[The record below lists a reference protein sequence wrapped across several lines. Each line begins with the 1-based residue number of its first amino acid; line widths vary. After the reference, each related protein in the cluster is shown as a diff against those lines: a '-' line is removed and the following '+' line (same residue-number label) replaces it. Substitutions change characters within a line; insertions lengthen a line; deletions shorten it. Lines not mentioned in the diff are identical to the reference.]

1 MKLRALGAIILFVAG
16 LALGVLGYA
25 AIDPGRLSIDTGTRD
40 LVVLAVGAIVTALL
54 ALVAVFVAG
63 AAAAKA
69 SGDAA
74 AIAATAA
81 ADARAAAEAAR
92 TEARRKAL
100 IDRQRYLRS
109 LIAARSARHT
119 REIQANVLR
128 RQELAG
134 RPYQPLP
141 DVRKTTEIEDA
152 VVELYTL
159 GFQRTADVA
168 QALFNVLLSL
178 DAYCFVA
185 TPDSMARPI
194 AALSPE
200 QALDC
205 VAWSEVET
213 KVRNDLMAVGLTD
226 QGVDELKVGGTLEQD
241 YIGIW
246 FRQVRERLS
255 AARPPAQ
262 SVPPAQPA
270 PRPAPAS
277 PRPPAATAKRTATT
291 RA

>member
-1 MKLRALGAIILFVAG
+1 MKLRIFGAVVLFAAG
-16 LALGVLGYA
+16 LVLGVFGYA
-25 AIDPGRLSIDTGTRD
+25 AIDPGRLSIDSGTRD
-40 LVVLAVGAIVTALL
+40 LLVLAVGAIVTALL
-54 ALVAVFVAG
+54 AVVATWIGG
-63 AAAAKA
+63 AAVAKA
-69 SGDAA
+69 SRDAA

-81 ADARAAAEAAR
+81 ADARGEAEAAR
-92 TEARRKAL
+92 KDARREAL
-100 IDRQRYLRS
+100 IERQRYLRS

-119 REIQANVLR
+119 REVQAHVVR

-141 DVRKTTEIEDA
+141 EVRKTTEIEDA

-185 TPDSMARPI
+185 TPESMAGPI
-194 AALSPE
+194 PALTPE
-200 QALDC
+200 RALDC

-213 KVRNDLMAVGLTD
+213 QVRNDLMAVGLTD

-246 FRQVRERLS
+246 FRQARERLT
-255 AARPPAQ
+255 AAKPPARPMSQ
-262 SVPPAQPA
+262 PPPL
-270 PRPAPAS
+270 PPAS
-277 PRPPAATAKRTATT
+277 PPPPAAPAPAKRTATSRT
-291 RA
+291 

>member
-1 MKLRALGAIILFVAG
+1 MKLRTVGAIVLFAAG
-16 LALGVLGYA
+16 LALGVLGSA

-54 ALVAVFVAG
+54 ALVAVLVGG
-63 AAAAKA
+63 AAVAKA
-69 SGDAA
+69 SRDAA
-74 AIAATAA
+74 AIASTAA
-81 ADARAAAEAAR
+81 ADARAEVGAAR
-92 TEARRKAL
+92 TEARREAL
-100 IDRQRYLRS
+100 IERQRYLRS

-119 REIQANVLR
+119 REVQANVLR

-141 DVRKTTEIEDA
+141 EVRRTTEIEDA
-152 VVELYTL
+152 VVELYSL

-185 TPDSMARPI
+185 TPESMARPI
-194 AALSPE
+194 PALSSE

-213 KVRNDLMAVGLTD
+213 KVRNDLLAVGLTD
-226 QGVDELKVGGTLEQD
+226 QGVDELKPGGTLEQD

-246 FRQVRERLS
+246 FRQARERLT
-255 AARPPAQ
+255 AAKPPVR

-270 PRPAPAS
+270 SSSPPPSPAP
-277 PRPPAATAKRTATT
+277 PAPAKRTASP

>member
-1 MKLRALGAIILFVAG
+1 MKLRIVGAVVLFTAG
-16 LALGVLGYA
+16 LALGALGYA
-25 AIDPGRLSIDTGTRD
+25 AIDPGRLSIDSGTRD
-40 LVVLAVGAIVTALL
+40 MVVLAVGAIATGLL

-63 AAAAKA
+63 AAVAKA
-69 SGDAA
+69 SRDAA
-74 AIAATAA
+74 AITATAA
-81 ADARAAAEAAR
+81 ADTRAEAETAR
-92 TEARRKAL
+92 TEARREAL
-100 IDRQRYLRS
+100 IERQRYLRS

-119 REIQANVLR
+119 REVQANVLR

-141 DVRKTTEIEDA
+141 EVRKTTEIEDA

-185 TPDSMARPI
+185 TPESMAGPI
-194 AALSPE
+194 PALTPE
-200 QALDC
+200 RALDC

-213 KVRNDLMAVGLTD
+213 QVRNDLMAVGLTD

-246 FRQVRERLS
+246 FRQ
-255 AARPPAQ
+255 ARDRHTSPKPEA
-262 SVPPAQPA
+262 
-270 PRPAPAS
+270 RPAS
-277 PRPPAATAKRTATT
+277 PPPKSTAVT

>member
-1 MKLRALGAIILFVAG
+1 MKLRAFGAIVLFAAG
-16 LALGVLGYA
+16 LALGVFGYA
-25 AIDPGRLSIDTGTRD
+25 AIDPGRLSIETDTRD

-54 ALVAVFVAG
+54 VVVAVFVAG
-63 AAAAKA
+63 AAVAKA
-69 SGDAA
+69 SRDAA
-74 AIAATAA
+74 AIAAAAA
-81 ADARAAAEAAR
+81 ADARAEAEAAR
-92 TEARRKAL
+92 KEARREAL
-100 IDRQRYLRS
+100 IERQRYLRS

-119 REIQANVLR
+119 REIQAHVLR

-141 DVRKTTEIEDA
+141 EVRKTTEIEDA

-168 QALFNVLLSL
+168 QALFHVLLSL

-185 TPDSMARPI
+185 TPDRMAGAIP
-194 AALSPE
+194 ALAPE
-200 QALDC
+200 RALDC

-213 KVRNDLMAVGLTD
+213 QVRNDLMAVGLTD
-226 QGVDELKVGGTLEQD
+226 QGVDELKPGGTLEQD

-246 FRQVRERLS
+246 FRQARDRR
-255 AARPPAQ
+255 AAAKPPAQ

-270 PRPAPAS
+270 PPS
-277 PRPPAATAKRTATT
+277 PKRTATS

>member
-1 MKLRALGAIILFVAG
+1 MKLRIFGAVVLFAAG
-16 LALGVLGYA
+16 LVLGVFGYA
-25 AIDPGRLSIDTGTRD
+25 AIDPGRLSIESGTRD
-40 LVVLAVGAIVTALL
+40 LLVLAIGAIVTALL
-54 ALVAVFVAG
+54 ALVAIWIGG
-63 AAAAKA
+63 AAVAKA
-69 SGDAA
+69 SRDAA

-81 ADARAAAEAAR
+81 ADARGEAEAAR
-92 TEARRKAL
+92 KDARREAL
-100 IDRQRYLRS
+100 IERQRYLRS

-119 REIQANVLR
+119 REVQAHVVR

-141 DVRKTTEIEDA
+141 EVRKTTEIEDA

-185 TPDSMARPI
+185 TPESMAGPI
-194 AALSPE
+194 PALTPE
-200 QALDC
+200 RALDC

-213 KVRNDLMAVGLTD
+213 QVRNDLMAVGLTD

-246 FRQVRERLS
+246 FRQARERLT
-255 AARPPAQ
+255 AAKPPARPMSQ
-262 SVPPAQPA
+262 PPPL
-270 PRPAPAS
+270 PPAS
-277 PRPPAATAKRTATT
+277 PPPPAAPAPAKRTATSHT
-291 RA
+291 